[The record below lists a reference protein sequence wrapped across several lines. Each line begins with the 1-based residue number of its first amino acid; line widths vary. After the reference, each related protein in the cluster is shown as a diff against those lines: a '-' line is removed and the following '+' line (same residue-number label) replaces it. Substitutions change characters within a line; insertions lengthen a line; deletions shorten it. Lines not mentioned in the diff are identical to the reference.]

1 MPGMDS
7 AGPLGSGPI
16 GRGLGPCGGGTAVGG
31 RGNGFSHCGGTG
43 WRNLPTQL
51 SPEDEKTR
59 LERDETWLQTLLE
72 SVKQRLEE
80 LNK

>member
-1 MPGMDS
+1 MPGMDR
-7 AGPLGSGPI
+7 AGPHGRGPI

-31 RGNGFSHCGGTG
+31 RGNGFSHYGGTG

-51 SPEDEKTR
+51 SPEDEKSQLEREETR
-59 LERDETWLQTLLE
+59 LRTRLE